1 MSSPCNVRA
10 NTAHRTRQQRIV
22 DFFNEVGMLRLTPR
36 SGYQFLGSGGESVA
50 EHSHRT
56 AIMGYVLAR
65 LAGADVARTTFLC
78 LFHDLGEARTGD
90 MNYVNRIYN
99 TANARRAMADSVD
112 GTGLEDDILPLW
124 DELEDNASLEAN
136 LAHDADQ
143 LDMIFNLKR
152 ESDLGNRFADTW
164 LETALLRLRTPEAKE
179 VAATMQD
186 INHSEWWYSG
196 PNLEWW
202 VNKNQGEK

>member
-36 SGYQFLGSGGESVA
+36 TGYQFLGSGGESVA

-65 LAGADVARTTFLC
+65 MAGADVARTTFLC
-78 LFHDLGEARTGD
+78 LFHDLAEARTGD

-179 VAATMQD
+179 VAAAMQD

-196 PNLEWW
+196 PNIEWW
-202 VNKNQGEK
+202 VNKNKQDK

>member
-1 MSSPCNVRA
+1 MTKKCNVRA
-10 NTAHRTRQQRIV
+10 NTAARTRHQRIV

-36 SGYQFLGSGGESVA
+36 TGYQFLGSGGESVA

-65 LAGADVARTTFLC
+65 MAGADVARTTFLC
-78 LFHDLGEARTGD
+78 LFHDLAEARTGD

-99 TANARRAMADSVD
+99 SANERRAMADSVD

-124 DELEDNASLEAN
+124 DELEDNQSLEAN

-152 ESDLGNRFADTW
+152 ESDLGNKFADTW
-164 LETALLRLRTPEAKE
+164 LETALQRLRTPVAQE
-179 VAATMQD
+179 VAAVMQD
-186 INHSEWWYSG
+186 VNHSEWWYTG

-202 VNKNQGEK
+202 IHRNQGQK